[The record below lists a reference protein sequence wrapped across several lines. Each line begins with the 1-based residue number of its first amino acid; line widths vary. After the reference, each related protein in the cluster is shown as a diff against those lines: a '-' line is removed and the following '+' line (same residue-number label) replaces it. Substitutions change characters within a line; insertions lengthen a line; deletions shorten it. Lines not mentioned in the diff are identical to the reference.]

1 MVSIRSLKTH
11 LMRIIRICLFLL
23 ITGFSVS
30 AQETDSSNSDI
41 QIREFDEVKLS
52 DYRQDRSFQYELP
65 TPETEGP
72 FQRFWRGVQ
81 EWFANL
87 IGSGTTAAVFDIF
100 IRVLIVV
107 IFIYLIIKIF
117 GIEVTTVF
125 KPSKAQKLPYQVS
138 EEQLHSIDFETEI
151 ADAIKEKQWRFVV
164 RLSYLHALKLLADA
178 EWLTVKKGKTNRDY
192 LYELS
197 GKDVEQD
204 FERLSFIFDY
214 TWYGHFEANDGI
226 VAEAQEH
233 LSKIKNAGMVK

>member
-107 IFIYLIIKIF
+107 IFIYFIIKIF

-192 LYELS
+192 L
-197 GKDVEQD
+197 
-204 FERLSFIFDY
+204 
-214 TWYGHFEANDGI
+214 
-226 VAEAQEH
+226 
-233 LSKIKNAGMVK
+233 

>member
-107 IFIYLIIKIF
+107 IFIYFIIKIF

-226 VAEAQEH
+226 VAEAQGH

>member
-1 MVSIRSLKTH
+1 MKLISVIFLSLTS
-11 LMRIIRICLFLL
+11 FL
-23 ITGFSVS
+23 IVS
-30 AQETDSSNSDI
+30 AQEVNAVDSQI
-41 QIREFDEVKLS
+41 EIREFDEVKLS

-107 IFIYLIIKIF
+107 IFIYFIIKIF

-138 EEQLHSIDFETEI
+138 EEQLQNIDFETEI
-151 ADAIKEKQWRFVV
+151 VAAFKEKQWRFVV

-214 TWYGHFEANDGI
+214 TWYGHFEANEGI

>member
-1 MVSIRSLKTH
+1 MVSIRSLKRH

-107 IFIYLIIKIF
+107 IFIYFIIKIF

-125 KPSKAQKLPYQVS
+125 KPSKA
-138 EEQLHSIDFETEI
+138 
-151 ADAIKEKQWRFVV
+151 RF
-164 RLSYLHALKLLADA
+164 LL
-178 EWLTVKKGKTNRDY
+178 LNGSNR
-192 LYELS
+192 
-197 GKDVEQD
+197 
-204 FERLSFIFDY
+204 
-214 TWYGHFEANDGI
+214 
-226 VAEAQEH
+226 
-233 LSKIKNAGMVK
+233 

>member
-1 MVSIRSLKTH
+1 MVSISSLKSH
-11 LMRIIRICLFLL
+11 LMKIIRIILLLL
-23 ITGFSVS
+23 ITTFSLS
-30 AQETDSSNSDI
+30 GQETDGLDRDV
-41 QIREFDEVKLS
+41 QIRTFNEEKLN
-52 DYRQDRSFQYELP
+52 DYRQDGGFQYELP
-65 TPETEGP
+65 APETEGP
-72 FQRFWRGVQ
+72 FQRFWRSVQ

-107 IFIYLIIKIF
+107 IFIYFIIKIF

-151 ADAIKEKQWRFVV
+151 ADAFKEKQWRFVV

-233 LSKIKNAGMVK
+233 LSKIKNAGVVK